1 MPAARLPWAGLS
13 PGMIAAGMLLTAAL
27 AWLPGCG
34 FGRRTVA
41 PPPAA
46 RPAASVRSA
55 ADTGNSAPPGASS
68 SDRTVAPG
76 GSLSSAATA
85 GNGGRV
91 TTNQNVA
98 GSVPASAATNAA
110 YLLAGGRA
118 PGQRPGA
125 GGELP
130 PPAPGEI
137 RPDVLLVDD
146 EVLTIAEVLY
156 PLRDELPEARSAGA
170 RAPDALIRLLR
181 RQVQEEVGR
190 MLIEKKAIGK
200 LSEDQKKNLDAF
212 VQRELDERVQKEFGN
227 SHARLTAHLA
237 EYGLTLDQYKRRL
250 QRQFVVQQYTY
261 ENIRPQVVVRR
272 DELLEYY
279 QQRAEKMVTP
289 GTRELF
295 LIEAPF
301 DKFLPA
307 GVTWR
312 SATDDARAAA
322 RLAATEQ
329 IRAAQADLAT
339 HPFEEVARARSRGL
353 YAAEGG
359 GWGPIGKP
367 LTGAYAEVSKRLFSM
382 SEGQV
387 SEPIETETGWY
398 IVKCGK
404 VVAESRPGFV
414 ESQEKLREE
423 FLNKRFNELASDQII
438 KLAEKAQIS
447 GLESFIREAVRIAS
461 DPAWPAGRYNLA
473 PRGAAAVP

>member
-1 MPAARLPWAGLS
+1 MAPSPPRDAYVHSHPCAARLHGRSGSAPASLVAGLVL
-13 PGMIAAGMLLTAAL
+13 ATVLAGL
-27 AWLPGCG
+27 AGCS

-41 PPPAA
+41 APPAA
-46 RPAASVRSA
+46 RPANAVSPA
-55 ADTGNSAPPGASS
+55 ADAGEAARPGGPAGATAAAPTGN
-68 SDRTVAPG
+68 V
-76 GSLSSAATA
+76 
-85 GNGGRV
+85 
-91 TTNQNVA
+91 
-98 GSVPASAATNAA
+98 TNAA
-110 YLLAGGRA
+110 ALLVGGNRSA
-118 PGQRPGA
+118 PGPRSAA

-156 PLRDELPEARSAGA
+156 PLREDLPEARGTDG
-170 RAPDALIRLLR
+170 RTPDALIRLLR

-190 MLIEKKAIGK
+190 ILIEKKAIGK
-200 LSEDQKKNLDAF
+200 LTEDQKKNLDAF

-250 QRQFVVQQYTY
+250 QRQFVVQQYTF
-261 ENIRPQVVVRR
+261 ENIRPQVTVRR

-289 GTRELF
+289 GTRELL

-301 DKFLPA
+301 EKFLPA

-312 SATDDARAAA
+312 AASEDARAAA
-322 RLAATEQ
+322 RLAATEE
-329 IRAAQADLAT
+329 IRAAQSELASK
-339 HPFEEVARARSRGL
+339 PFEEVARMRSRGL

-359 GWGPIGKP
+359 SWGPIGKP
-367 LTGAYAEVSKRLFSM
+367 LTGAYAEVSRRLFAM

-387 SEPIETETGWY
+387 SEPIETQTGWY

-423 FLNKRFNELASDQII
+423 FLNKRFNELASEQIV

-447 GLESFIREAVRIAS
+447 GLESFTREAVRTAS
-461 DPAWPAGRYNLA
+461 DPTWPAGRYSVTPL
-473 PRGAAAVP
+473 RGVAAQ